1 MRRSLVITGTGSPDA
16 FMQDLG
22 GGEDKGVVHLQRIGS
37 TSHNFKVEMMHA
49 KAAVLFQLVEQI
61 LP

>member
-1 MRRSLVITGTGSPDA
+1 
-16 FMQDLG
+16 MQDLG
-22 GGEDKGVVHLQRIGS
+22 GGEDKGVVHLQRVGS